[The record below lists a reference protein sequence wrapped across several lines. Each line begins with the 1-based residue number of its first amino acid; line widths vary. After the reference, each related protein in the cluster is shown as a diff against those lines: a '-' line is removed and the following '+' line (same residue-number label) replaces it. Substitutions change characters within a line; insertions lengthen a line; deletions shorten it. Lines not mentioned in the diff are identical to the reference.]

1 MRFRRNKRLKNK
13 SLIDITP
20 LVNVI
25 FLLLVFLLLATGVP
39 LGLKQD
45 TLIRQ
50 GEVPSGASMVLVV
63 LPGIVVMDGKPLSD
77 GILQGLPR
85 NRDIVILA
93 SKETPYSRVISI
105 LDVLRTSGHTRISL
119 ATKPLSN

>member
-20 LVNVI
+20 LVSIV

-50 GEVPSGASMVLVV
+50 GEDPSGASMVLVV
-63 LPGIVVMDGKPLSD
+63 LPGIVVMDGKPMSN
-77 GILQGLPR
+77 GTLQGLPR
-85 NRDIVILA
+85 NRDMVILA
-93 SKETPYSRVISI
+93 SKEIPYSRVISI
-105 LDVLRTSGHTRISL
+105 LEVLRTSGHTRISL